1 MKVYGPGVDPN
12 KVREQV
18 PVTFTVDTSKAGKAP
33 LGVQVRTDRGLYDCT
48 SLKFVNCF
56 LHTKHTYINHI

>member
-1 MKVYGPGVDPN
+1 MYGPGVDPN

-33 LGVQVRTDRGLYDCT
+33 LGVQVRTDRGLYDFI
-48 SLKFVNCF
+48 LWKFIKYDLFTCM
-56 LHTKHTYINHI
+56 